1 MSIIPV
7 SYILLIR
14 VVTSQIHVVIYF
26 PVNFPLH
33 KYLRN
38 SAERQ
43 ANVRLNVTGN
53 PFFLSLSLP
62 LFPLSRT
69 FNITRIQFRSF
80 VFIRPPFTRIQ
91 KPLTKRICKDSNEEI
106 FERVPGASV
115 QCSII
120 GHPFPL
126 LQLPS
131 SLAKPNIISS
141 ENFERIPK

>member
-80 VFIRPPFTRIQ
+80 VFIPPFTRIQ

-106 FERVPGASV
+106 FERVPGVSV

-131 SLAKPNIISS
+131 SLTKPNIISS
-141 ENFERIPK
+141 ENFERIPE